1 MKQKIQIAIPEPC
14 HEGWQNMSPVEKG
27 RFCSSCQKTV
37 LDFSILSDNEI
48 IKLVSKDA
56 NLCGR
61 INVSQLNRNLIATQ
75 RKSNYFGYFATSVL
89 AFLGLGTESV
99 VAQENPVVVQNI
111 SKSSTTLDESEFIVR
126 GIVKDTLGNGI
137 SNISIK
143 IRNQKMVMTNIN
155 GEFEIQVKKNQRIY
169 IDDDEYFDFDCKIYD
184 SSFLEIVLEN
194 SVITHRSS
202 CSVGVIYTIKGE
214 TITAKR
220 TFFGRTFH
228 KIGNWFR

>member
-27 RFCSSCQKTV
+27 RFCASCQKTV
-37 LDFSILSDNEI
+37 LDFTHLSDNEI
-48 IKLVSKDA
+48 LKLVSKDD

-169 IDDDEYFDFDCKIYD
+169 IDDDEYFDFDCKISD
-184 SSFLEIVLEN
+184 NSFLEIVLEN
-194 SVITHRSS
+194 SVKRYIPS
-202 CSVGVIYTIKGE
+202 CTTGLIYTVSAT
-214 TITAKR
+214 TITAKQ
-220 TFFGRTFH
+220 TFLGKTFR
-228 KIGNWFR
+228 KIRNWSR